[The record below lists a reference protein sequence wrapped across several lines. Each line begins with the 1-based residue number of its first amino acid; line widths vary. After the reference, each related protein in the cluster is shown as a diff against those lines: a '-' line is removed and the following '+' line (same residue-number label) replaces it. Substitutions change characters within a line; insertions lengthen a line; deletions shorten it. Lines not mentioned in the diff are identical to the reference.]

1 MNACY
6 VARRALALAF
16 FGLALLAWAAALNLA
31 YLALGAGLVT
41 HGKIDQAGLEQAVG
55 AVISLGAVIWSQLHH
70 SANPPPPSA

>member
-1 MNACY
+1 MNANQIQSLI
-6 VARRALALAF
+6 RSIL
-16 FGLALLAWAAALNLA
+16 
-31 YLALGAGLVT
+31 LALGAGLVT